1 MPISLRANQIE
12 IPDDNPFQNDLLS
25 RQEPAN
31 RLTSLVRNIE
41 SPAVIA
47 IDGAW
52 GTGKTT
58 FLNLWKQ
65 SLLNDNLPIVEFNA
79 WENDNS
85 ANAILSLTSEL
96 TTQFQDYDPKFG
108 VGKILTENTIKI
120 FQQAAV
126 ESVKIATSGLLDISK
141 LVDEENIFADYKKHK
156 DHFIKFKKQLKILA
170 SDYQRAKEFPLV
182 IVIDELDRCR
192 PTFAIEILETA
203 KHLFSTCNVVF
214 VLALNRY
221 ELSHSIA
228 SIYGDRFDSVGYL
241 ERFIDVVF
249 RLPPTDRQQF
259 LLSQLSNKFKQ
270 LYRQDRA
277 LFNAVSIFFTIY
289 ASPEFNLRTAA
300 HCLLRLDYILAS
312 KRYSIDSSI
321 FHSLVVA
328 LIVRSIDFESYLRF
342 NDGEISDEEL
352 ANSIFDRIG
361 TRNIRQTTAGAY
373 IEAVLISVQ
382 HERESVR
389 VNNTD
394 ADIYLVSDIYKKYK
408 TVANNTEST
417 VAEKEHA
424 DEVINFI
431 ERDTNPQ
438 FPPLRFNL
446 GKTYLFSVKLIE
458 MLSPTLE

>member
-12 IPDDNPFQNDLLS
+12 IPDDDPFKNDLLS
-25 RQEPAN
+25 RQNPAN
-31 RLTSLVRNIE
+31 QLTSLVKNIE

-52 GTGKTT
+52 GSGKTT

-65 SLLNDNLPIVEFNA
+65 SLLNENLPIVEFNA

-120 FQQAAV
+120 FQQAAI
-126 ESVKIATSGLLDISK
+126 ESVKMATSGVLDISK
-141 LVDEENIFADYKKHK
+141 LMNGESIFAEYKKHK
-156 DHFIKFKKQLKILA
+156 DHFIDFKKQLEELA
-170 SDYQRAKEFPLV
+170 RNYQCVKEFPLV

-249 RLPPTDRQQF
+249 RLPPADRKQF
-259 LLSQLSNKFKQ
+259 LLSQSSKQ
-270 LYRQDRA
+270 FRNLYRQDNEF
-277 LFNAVSIFFTIY
+277 FNAISFFFTIY
-289 ASPEFNLRTAA
+289 ASPEFNLRTAS
-300 HCLLRLDYILAS
+300 HYLCRLDYILAS
-312 KRYSIDSSI
+312 IGYDSDRLLVK
-321 FHSLVVA
+321 SLVVA
-328 LIVRSIDFESYLRF
+328 LIARSIDFESYLRF
-342 NDGEISDEEL
+342 NDGEISDEEFG
-352 ANSIFDRIG
+352 NSIFDRIG

-382 HERESVR
+382 HERESNR

-394 ADIYLVSDIYKKYK
+394 ADVSLASDLYRNIR
-408 TVANNTEST
+408 TIANSSEST
-417 VAEKEHA
+417 AAEKEHA
-424 DEVINFI
+424 DLVIKI
-431 ERDTNPQ
+431 VEWDTNPQ
-438 FPPLRFNL
+438 YPPHRFNL
-446 GKTYLFSVKLIE
+446 GKTYLHSVELIE
-458 MLSPTLE
+458 MLSPR